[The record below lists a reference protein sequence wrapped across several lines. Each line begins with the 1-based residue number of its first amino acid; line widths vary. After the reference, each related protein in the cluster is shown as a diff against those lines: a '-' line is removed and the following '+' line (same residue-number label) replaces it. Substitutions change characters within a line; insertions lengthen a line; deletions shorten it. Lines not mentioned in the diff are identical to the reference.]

1 MHVRYLALAAGLAL
15 TFGVASAQSPAEHIK
30 LADQAYDALK
40 PADAIT
46 HYEAA
51 IAADPKDYDA
61 LWKASR
67 TLVDLA
73 EFEQD
78 AAKRQNWY
86 KSAELYARRAIEAK
100 PDDAEGHFS
109 LARALGRVALTL
121 GAKER
126 VKYAG
131 DVRNEALEALKY
143 NPNHAGALHV
153 MGVWNAEVMRLS
165 GFSRFMAKNF
175 LGGKVFNSAS
185 WPEAQ
190 RYMEKAVEVDPE
202 RLTHH
207 LDLGR
212 VYADRGMKDKA
223 REQFELV
230 VNGKAREYN
239 DPQYQRQA
247 AEALKKL

>member
-15 TFGVASAQSPAEHIK
+15 TFGAASAQSPAEHITM
-30 LADQAYDALK
+30 ADQAYQALK
-40 PADAIT
+40 PADAVT

-51 IAADPKDYDA
+51 IAADPRNYDA

-73 EFEQD
+73 EFETD
-78 AAKRQNWY
+78 ATKRQNWY
-86 KSAELYARRAIEAK
+86 KSAEQYARQAIAAK
-100 PDDAEGHFS
+100 PDDPEGHFS

-121 GAKER
+121 GAKDR

-131 DVRNEALEALKY
+131 NVRNEALEALKY

-185 WPEAQ
+185 WPEAR
-190 RYMEKAVEVDPE
+190 RYMEKAVEVDPD

-212 VYADRGMKDKA
+212 VYADMGEKDKA
-223 REQFELV
+223 REQFQIV
-230 VNGKAREYN
+230 VNGKEREFN
-239 DPQYQRQA
+239 DPHYKRQA
-247 AEALKKL
+247 EEALKKL